1 MFCRTYPSTNVGSNI
16 TGFDSLGSSIAAA
29 KPAYATRTSMTS
41 SAPDLDDCAVC
52 PLRQSIAMQKSDGM
66 NYAPEGKARPVV
78 DPGEFAIAAVALDH
92 GHIYGMCNGL
102 TEAGAHVKWVYD
114 PDPKKVEQFRNA
126 FPQARPARSQDEV
139 LQDEDVIL
147 VASAAV
153 PSLRCS
159 LGCEVMGHGKDY
171 FTDKAPMTTL
181 DQLEHAK
188 SQVAATGKKYAV
200 YYSERLHTECSIYAG
215 NLIEEGAIGR
225 VLQVIGMGPHR
236 LSAPS
241 RPAWFFDFAQ
251 YGGILCDIGSHQIEQ
266 FLHFA
271 DARDAKVTSSRV
283 ANYNNPDFPELEDF
297 GDASLVAD
305 NGATNYFRVDW
316 FTPNGLGAW
325 GDGRTF
331 ILGTEG
337 YIELRKYL
345 DVGRDNESDQL
356 YIVDGRGERH
366 IRTSGT
372 VGFPYFGQL
381 ILDCLER
388 TEYAMTQE
396 HTFKAAELCLVAQRD
411 AQRIA

>member
-1 MFCRTYPSTNVGSNI
+1 MIGSH
-16 TGFDSLGSSIAAA
+16 TGQTTGAGGS
-29 KPAYATRTSMTS
+29 KPPRA
-41 SAPDLDDCAVC
+41 LQ
-52 PLRQSIAMQKSDGM
+52 QSNSMQKADGM

-102 TEAGAHVKWVYD
+102 TEAGAHIKWVFD
-114 PDPKKVEQFRNA
+114 PDPDKVERFREA
-126 FPQARPARSQDEV
+126 FPEARAARSKDEILQDDEV
-139 LQDEDVIL
+139 RL
-147 VASAAV
+147 VASAAI
-153 PSLRCS
+153 PNLRGP
-159 LGCEVMGHGKDY
+159 LGCEVMLHGKDY
-171 FTDKAPMTTL
+171 FTDKAPLTTL
-181 DQLEHAK
+181 GQLE
-188 SQVAATGKKYAV
+188 QVKQTCAATARKFAV

-215 NLIEEGAIGR
+215 NLIDGGAIGR

-241 RPAWFFDFAQ
+241 RPEWFFEFEQ

-266 FLHFA
+266 FLHFTGA
-271 DARDAKVTSSRV
+271 KDASVTSSRV
-283 ANYNNPDFPELEDF
+283 ANYNNPEYPELEDF
-297 GDASLVAD
+297 GDASLIAD

-316 FTPNGLGAW
+316 FTPDGLGAW

-356 YIVDGRGERH
+356 YLVDGQGERH
-366 IRTSGT
+366 IRTRGT

-381 ILDCLER
+381 VIDCLER
-388 TEYAMTQE
+388 TERAMTQE
-396 HTFKAAELCLVAQRD
+396 HTFKAAELCLIAQRD

>member
-1 MFCRTYPSTNVGSNI
+1 
-16 TGFDSLGSSIAAA
+16 
-29 KPAYATRTSMTS
+29 
-41 SAPDLDDCAVC
+41 
-52 PLRQSIAMQKSDGM
+52 MQKADGM
-66 NYAPEGKARPVV
+66 NYAPTGKAQPVV
-78 DPGEFAIAAVALDH
+78 ERGAFPIAAVALDH

-102 TEAGAHVKWVYD
+102 TEAGAEVKWVYD
-114 PDPKKVEQFRNA
+114 PDPKKVAQFQQA
-126 FPQARPARSQDEV
+126 FAGARAARSKDEIWQDAEV
-139 LQDEDVIL
+139 RL
-147 VASAAV
+147 VAAAAV
-153 PSLRCS
+153 PSERCG
-159 LGCEVMGHGKDY
+159 LGCEAMAHGKDY

-181 DQLEHAK
+181 SQLRRAK
-188 SQVAATGKKYAV
+188 EQVAATGRKYAV

-215 NLIEEGAIGR
+215 NLIADGAIGR

-236 LSAPS
+236 LNAPS

-271 DARDAKVTSSRV
+271 DARDATVSSSQV
-283 ANYNNPDFPELEDF
+283 ANYSNPDHPELEDF

-316 FTPNGLGAW
+316 FTPDGLGAW

-331 ILGTEG
+331 ILGTRG

-345 DVGRDNESDQL
+345 DVGRENESDQL
-356 YIVDGRGERH
+356 YLVDGQGERH
-366 IRTSGT
+366 IRTRGT

-388 TEYAMTQE
+388 TERAMTQE
-396 HTFKAAELCLVAQRD
+396 HTFKAAELCLIAQRD
-411 AQRIA
+411 AKRVA